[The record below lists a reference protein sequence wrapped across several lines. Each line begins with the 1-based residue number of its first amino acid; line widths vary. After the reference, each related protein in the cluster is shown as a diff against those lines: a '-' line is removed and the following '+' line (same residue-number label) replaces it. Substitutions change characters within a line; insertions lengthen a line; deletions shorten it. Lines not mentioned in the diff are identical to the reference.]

1 MAAKEYI
8 KVWIDYK
15 DGKTAC
21 ICLRSKKKC
30 NKKCTPDLVER
41 DKYRGWE
48 DTFHVN
54 KYGKCKE

>member
-1 MAAKEYI
+1 M
-8 KVWIDYK
+8 WLDYK